1 MSIMVKHLTAVQMKE
16 IRANFKT
23 ADKDHSGELD
33 RQEFLEYF
41 MKADS
46 RMTKEQIENV
56 FDNMDYDSSGTIDY
70 DEFMVASIDL

>member
-33 RQEFLEYF
+33 RKEFLEYF

-46 RMTKEQIENV
+46 KMTKEQIEKV
-56 FDNMDYDSSGTIDY
+56 FDNMDYDGSGTIDY